1 MCVSLV
7 LDHQIGEAA
16 NLELGDQEASLKK
29 WHSCT
34 HMNVDL
40 KGMQEIART
49 GVGEKAFQRERE
61 HHIQNP
67 RRKKT
72 SI

>member
-1 MCVSLV
+1 MCKFGTGPSNRRGSKLR
-7 LDHQIGEAA
+7 IGRSRGFFKEMA
-16 NLELGDQEASLKK
+16 
-29 WHSCT
+29 

-40 KGMQEIART
+40 KGMQEIARP
-49 GVGEKAFQRERE
+49 GVGEKAFQTERE